1 METDILYEIITT
13 LVTKDNSPLL
23 PVEIAVDISH
33 RIKIPEDN
41 FQPLLSAVRLTLDT
55 QQHFGIFASPAADR
69 YILTDR
75 WYILVSPCTDCKT
88 NIDYNDIL
96 QKYNDLLEKHNALV
110 TQIRAKLGKQ

>member
-33 RIKIPEDN
+33 RIKISEDN

-55 QQHFGIFASPAADR
+55 QQHFGIFTSPAADR

-75 WYILVSPCTDCKT
+75 WYALAVPCTDCKT